1 MYGDCSYIGSGS
13 FIVMGRSRTV
23 HLEMTS
29 GNANG
34 INIASMPNSSIKGSV
49 VPTIMLG
56 GIRDLNEPIFDASCI
71 YIMLGL
77 NKTETPLAY
86 IGESH
91 SGFLSRQNN
100 KDHKDRHDEWCDRIL
115 MFARH
120 PNQMDAT
127 TLKYIEAKL
136 FELVSDAGTFKLT
149 NSNDL
154 SVVKCSKK
162 MTRSALSEANAI
174 FEDIILY
181 IPILGEPDVINSPPN
196 YDVKHEIFELDNSNP
211 KKGRVAG
218 AKGQMI
224 FIDGKYVVLK
234 GSGSMNPTD
243 SLSDSIVQ
251 KRKDL
256 IATGVIKIDKNGNGI
271 FQKDHVF
278 GPSES
283 AKIVRGASTSQWEWK
298 SSKTGKNFQKP

>member
-1 MYGDCSYIGSGS
+1 
-13 FIVMGRSRTV
+13 MGRSKTV

-49 VPTIMLG
+49 VPTIMIGEISGLK
-56 GIRDLNEPIFDASCI
+56 EPIFGASCI
-71 YIMLGL
+71 YIMLGQ
-77 NKTETPLAY
+77 NMTETPLAY

-91 SGFLSRQNN
+91 SGFLSRQ
-100 KDHKDRHDEWCDRIL
+100 KSPDHKGRHEEWCDRIL

-136 FELVSDAGTFKLT
+136 FERVSDAGTFKVT
-149 NSNDL
+149 NSKQL
-154 SVVKCSKK
+154 SVEKCSKK
-162 MTRSALSEANAI
+162 MTRSAISEANAI

-181 IPILGEPDVINSPPN
+181 IPILGEPDAINSPPN
-196 YDVKHEIFELDNSNP
+196 YDIKHEIFELDNSNP
-211 KKGRVAG
+211 KKGRDPG
-218 AKGQMI
+218 AKGKMI
-224 FIDGKYVVLK
+224 FIDGKYVVLE
-234 GSGSMNPTD
+234 GSGSMKPTV
-243 SLSDSIVQ
+243 SLSDSLLQ

-256 IATGVIKIDKNGNGI
+256 IETGVIKIDEHGNGV

-298 SSKTGKNFQKP
+298 STENGENFQKPQVSD